1 MRRARQI
8 TADDILEEFNRTT
21 KPKERSWL
29 AKWRFKDYGPGKN
42 LMKLRALGGATAVEI
57 LVRLFEW
64 YAETV
69 DEDATL
75 GDVLDGK
82 V

>member
-1 MRRARQI
+1 MKPADGI
-8 TADDILEEFNRTT
+8 TAKDILEEFHRSTR
-21 KPKERSWL
+21 PKERSWL
-29 AKWRFKDYGPGKN
+29 AKWRLKDYGPGKN
-42 LMKLRALGGATAVEI
+42 LMKLRALGGATALEI
-57 LVRLFEW
+57 LARLFEW
-64 YAETV
+64 YDETV